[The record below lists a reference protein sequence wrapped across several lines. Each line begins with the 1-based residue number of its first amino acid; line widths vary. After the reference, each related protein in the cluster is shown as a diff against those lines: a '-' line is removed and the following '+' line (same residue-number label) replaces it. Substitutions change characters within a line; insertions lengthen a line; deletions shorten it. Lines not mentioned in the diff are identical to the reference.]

1 MVIATGRCGAVI
13 CQSANGARSV
23 RIIRA
28 MAMPGVPF
36 PMTMPDHGFI
46 AGEKM
51 DCLVFVINNVGS
63 VFHWPSGMAKI
74 QF

>member
-1 MVIATGRCGAVI
+1 
-13 CQSANGARSV
+13 
-23 RIIRA
+23 

-51 DCLVFVINNVGS
+51 VCLVFVINNVDS